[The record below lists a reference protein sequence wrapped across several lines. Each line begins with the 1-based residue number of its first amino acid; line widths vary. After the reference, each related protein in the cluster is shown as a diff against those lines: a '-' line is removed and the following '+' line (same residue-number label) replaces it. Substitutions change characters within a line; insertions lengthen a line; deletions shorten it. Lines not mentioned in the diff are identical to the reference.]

1 MRLIFTNKHNI
12 RMTQSPQKVSK
23 GFTKAF
29 WVSNTVELFERM
41 AYYAVFIVLTIYLS
55 TILGFNDFEASMIS
69 GLFSGGL
76 YLLPIFTGAYADK
89 IGFRKSMIVAFSLLS
104 VGYLGL
110 GILPT
115 LLEAAGLVEYGKVT
129 RFTGLPDSDSRWMI
143 VPVLFVIMVGGSFF
157 KSIISAAVAKETTE
171 ATRARGYSIFYM
183 MVNIG
188 AFTGKTVIDPLRNVI
203 GEQAYIYI
211 NYFSAAMTI
220 MALLSVIL
228 LYKSTHTA
236 GEGKSMREIGQGFL
250 RIVTNWR
257 LLILILIVTGFWM
270 VQQQLYATMPKYVIR
285 MAGETAKPG
294 WIANVNP
301 FVVVCCV
308 SFVTRLMAKRSAITS
323 MNIGMFLI
331 PFSALLMAC
340 GNLLGNDVISGMS
353 NITLMMIV
361 GIVIQALA
369 ECFISPRYLEYFSL
383 QAPKGE
389 EGMYLGF
396 SHLHSFLSSIFGFGI
411 AGVLLTKYCPDPVLF
426 ETREAWEAA
435 SANAHYIWYYFAAIG
450 LISALALLVFAK
462 ITASIDKK
470 KKGTV

>member
-1 MRLIFTNKHNI
+1 MNN
-12 RMTQSPQKVSK
+12 SPQRAAK
-23 GFTKAF
+23 GFTRAF

-76 YLLPIFTGAYADK
+76 YLLPIFSGAYADK
-89 IGFRKSMIVAFSLLS
+89 IGFRKSMIIAFSLLS
-104 VGYLGL
+104 IGYLGL
-110 GILPT
+110 GVLPT
-115 LLEAAGLVEYGKVT
+115 LLETAGLVNYGAT
-129 RFTGLPDSDSRWMI
+129 TQFNGLPDSYTRWII
-143 VPVLFVIMVGGSFF
+143 VPVLFILMVGGSFI
-157 KSIISAAVAKETTE
+157 KSIISASVAKETTE

-183 MVNIG
+183 
-188 AFTGKTVIDPLRNVI
+188 
-203 GEQAYIYI
+203 YI
-211 NYFSAAMTI
+211 NYFSGAMTI
-220 MALLSVIL
+220 IALLAVIL

-236 GEGKSMREIGQGFL
+236 GEGKSLREISRGFMK
-250 RIVTNWR
+250 IITNWR

-301 FVVVCCV
+301 FVVVCFV
-308 SFVTRLMAKRSAITS
+308 SFITRLMAKRSAITS
-323 MNIGMFLI
+323 MNVGMFLI

-340 GNLLGNDVISGMS
+340 GNLLGNDIISGMS
-353 NITLMMIV
+353 NITLMMVAGIIV
-361 GIVIQALA
+361 QALA

-396 SHLHSFLSSIFGFGI
+396 SHLHSFLSSIFGFGL
-411 AGVLLTKYCPDPVLF
+411 AGILLTKYCPDPTLF
-426 ETREAWEAA
+426 ETHAAWEAA
-435 SANAHYIWYYFAAIG
+435 SVNAHYIWYYFAAIG
-450 LISALALLVFAK
+450 LIAAIALLLFAK
-462 ITASIDKK
+462 ITESIDKK
-470 KKGTV
+470 KKSSR

>member
-1 MRLIFTNKHNI
+1 
-12 RMTQSPQKVSK
+12 MTQSPQTNAK
-23 GFTKAF
+23 GFSKAF

-55 TILGFNDFEASMIS
+55 NILGFNDFEASMIS

-89 IGFRKSMIVAFSLLS
+89 IGFRKSMIIAFSLLS
-104 VGYLGL
+104 AGYLGL
-110 GILPT
+110 GVLPT
-115 LLEAAGLVEYGKVT
+115 LLEAAGLVEYGEVT
-129 RFTGLPDSDSRWMI
+129 RFSGLADSSERWMI
-143 VPVLFVIMVGGSFF
+143 VPILFVIMLGGSFI
-157 KSIISAAVAKETTE
+157 KSIISASVAKETTE

-183 MVNIG
+183 MVNFG
-188 AFTGKTVIDPLRNVI
+188 AFTGKTIIDPLRNAI

-211 NYFSAAMTI
+211 NFFSATMTI
-220 MALLSVIL
+220 LALLSVVL
-228 LYKSTHTA
+228 LYKSAHTA

-250 RIVTNWR
+250 RIITNWR

-308 SFVTRLMAKRSAITS
+308 SFITRWMAKRTAITS

-331 PFSALLMAC
+331 PVSALLMAC
-340 GNLLGNDVISGMS
+340 GNLLGNEIISGMS
-353 NITLMMIV
+353 NITLMMIL
-361 GIVIQALA
+361 GIVVQALA

-383 QAPKGE
+383 QAPEGE

-396 SHLHSFLSSIFGFGI
+396 SHLHSCLSSIFGFGI
-411 AGVLLTKYCPDPVLF
+411 AGVLLTKYCPDPALF
-426 ETREAWEAA
+426 ATREAWEAA
-435 SANAHYIWYYFAAIG
+435 SANAHYIWYYFAGIG
-450 LISALALLVFAK
+450 LVAAIALLIFAK
-462 ITASIDKK
+462 TTESIDKK
-470 KKGTV
+470 KKV

>member
-1 MRLIFTNKHNI
+1 
-12 RMTQSPQKVSK
+12 MTQSPQTNAK
-23 GFTKAF
+23 GFSKAF

-55 TILGFNDFEASMIS
+55 NILGFNDFEASMIS

-89 IGFRKSMIVAFSLLS
+89 IGFRKSMIIAFSLLS
-104 VGYLGL
+104 V
-110 GILPT
+110 
-115 LLEAAGLVEYGKVT
+115 
-129 RFTGLPDSDSRWMI
+129 
-143 VPVLFVIMVGGSFF
+143 IMLGGSFI
-157 KSIISAAVAKETTE
+157 KSIISASVAKETTE

-183 MVNIG
+183 MVNFG
-188 AFTGKTVIDPLRNVI
+188 AFTGKTIIDPLRNAI

-211 NYFSAAMTI
+211 NFFSATMTI
-220 MALLSVIL
+220 LALLSVVL
-228 LYKSTHTA
+228 LYKSAHTA

-250 RIVTNWR
+250 RIITNWR

-308 SFVTRLMAKRSAITS
+308 SFITRWMAKRTAITS

-331 PFSALLMAC
+331 PVSALLMAC
-340 GNLLGNDVISGMS
+340 GNLLGNEIISGMS
-353 NITLMMIV
+353 NITLMMIL
-361 GIVIQALA
+361 GIVVQALA

-383 QAPKGE
+383 QAPEGE

-411 AGVLLTKYCPDPVLF
+411 AGVLLTKYCPDPALF
-426 ETREAWEAA
+426 ATREAWEAA
-435 SANAHYIWYYFAAIG
+435 SANAHYIWYYFAGIG
-450 LISALALLVFAK
+450 LVAAIALLIFAK
-462 ITASIDKK
+462 TTESIDKK
-470 KKGTV
+470 KKV

>member
-1 MRLIFTNKHNI
+1 MNN
-12 RMTQSPQKVSK
+12 SPQSATK

-55 TILGFNDFEASMIS
+55 SILGFNDLEASMIS

-76 YLLPIFTGAYADK
+76 YLLPIFSGAYADK
-89 IGFRKSMIVAFSLLS
+89 IGFRRSMIIAFSLLS
-104 VGYLGL
+104 IGYLGL
-110 GILPT
+110 GVLPT
-115 LLEAAGLVEYGKVT
+115 LLESAGLVTYGEVT
-129 RFTGLPDSDSRWMI
+129 RFSGLPDSNARWMI
-143 VPVLFVIMVGGSFF
+143 VPVLTILMIGGSFI
-157 KSIISAAVAKETTE
+157 KSIISASVAKETTE

-188 AFTGKTVIDPLRNVI
+188 AFTGKTIIDPLRNFI

-211 NYFSAAMTI
+211 NYFSGGMTLL
-220 MALLSVIL
+220 ALLAVIFF
-228 LYKSTHTA
+228 YKSTHTV
-236 GEGKSMREIGQGFL
+236 GEGKSMHEIWRGFV
-250 RIVTNWR
+250 RIMTNWR
-257 LLILILIVTGFWM
+257 LLILILIITGFWM
-270 VQQQLYATMPKYVIR
+270 VQQQLYATMPKYVIC

-308 SFVTRLMAKRSAITS
+308 SFITRLMAKRTAITS

-331 PFSALLMAC
+331 PVSALLMAC
-340 GNLLGNDVISGMS
+340 GNLLGDDIISGMT
-353 NITLMMIV
+353 NITLMMIA

-396 SHLHSFLSSIFGFGI
+396 SHLHSFLSSIFGFGL
-411 AGVLLTKYCPDPVLF
+411 AGILLTKYCPDPILF
-426 ETREAWEAA
+426 ESHEAWEAA
-435 SANAHYIWYYFAAIG
+435 SVNAHYIWYYFAGIG
-450 LISALALLVFAK
+450 LIAAIALLIFAK
-462 ITASIDKK
+462 ITQSIDKK
-470 KKGTV
+470 KKA